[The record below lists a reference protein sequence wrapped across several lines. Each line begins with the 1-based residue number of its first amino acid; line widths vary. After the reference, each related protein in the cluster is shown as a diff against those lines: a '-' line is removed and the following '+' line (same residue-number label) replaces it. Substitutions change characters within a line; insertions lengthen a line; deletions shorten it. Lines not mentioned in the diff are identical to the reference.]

1 MIHKTIFKNKV
12 IFIRKFDISD
22 IKKSFLKSLNNK
34 KLNRFLST
42 RKKKQTKN
50 DALNYFN
57 KINEQKDIYL
67 AVIDRSKKNQL
78 VGTITYRKYKI
89 NDLYIGFMVCDEN
102 YLGNDFFY
110 KAVKASIKFMFKSFK
125 LKKIFAGTNK
135 KNIPSSF
142 FLLKL
147 GFQIKQK
154 TGKTLKFVI
163 KNTYE

>member
-1 MIHKTIFKNKV
+1 MHKIFYKNKF
-12 IFIRKFDISD
+12 ILIRKFDISD
-22 IKKSFLKSLNNK
+22 ISKSFLKSLNNK

-50 DALNYFN
+50 DALSYFN
-57 KINEQKDIYL
+57 RINKKEDMYL
-67 AVIDRSKKNQL
+67 AVIDRGKKNQL

-135 KNIPSSF
+135 ENISSSF

-147 GFQIKQK
+147 GFQLKEKKDK
-154 TGKTLKFVI
+154 TFKFVL
-163 KNTYE
+163 KKKYG

>member
-1 MIHKTIFKNKV
+1 MSKIFYKDK
-12 IFIRKFDISD
+12 IILIRKFDVSD
-22 IKKSFLKSLNNK
+22 INKSFLRSLNNK

-57 KINEQKDIYL
+57 KINKQKDIYL

-110 KAVKASIKFMFKSFK
+110 KAVKASIRFMFKNFK
-125 LKKIFAGTNK
+125 IENIFGGTDK

-147 GFQIKQK
+147 GFKIKEK
-154 TGKTLKFVI
+154 KDKTLKF
-163 KNTYE
+163 KLKKKYE